1 MAGNDLRT
9 MTAETREI
17 LVNREVIAIDQDV
30 LGRQGERL
38 ASRDGIEIWAKPLHD
53 GSRAIGVFN
62 RNETE
67 KAVQLTW
74 KEIGLAT
81 KPTALR
87 DLWQHCDLAPAA
99 DAYSAPVPAHGVLL
113 LRVKPQPKG

>member
-17 LVNREVIAIDQDV
+17 LVNREVIALDQDI

-38 ASRDGIEIWAKPLHD
+38 VSRDGIEIWVKPLHD

-67 KAVQLTW
+67 KAVQITW
-74 KEIGLAT
+74 KEIGLAA

-99 DAYSAPVPAHGVLL
+99 DGYSAPVPAHGVLL
-113 LRVKPQPKG
+113 LRVN